1 MISYLVFYLWQDLYE
16 ESQARVRALERHLA
30 ALQVADDDEEEEE
43 GAEEDAE
50 EGADED
56 RAEGDDEDGDGEE
69 WQSTPFPI
77 DRIRIWNIALLFLL
91 CPSLLL
97 V

>member
-1 MISYLVFYLWQDLYE
+1 MIPYLMLHFRQGLYE
-16 ESQARVRALERHLA
+16 ESQARVGALERQLA
-30 ALQVADDDEEEEE
+30 ALQVADDEEEEEE
-43 GAEEDAE
+43 GAE